1 MASTINASST
11 GSGGLISTGDAS
23 GTLELQANGT
33 TKLAVASTGVSIT
46 GGIASPLEVTGNS
59 TAGAE
64 IRLPEDTD
72 NGSNYVAL
80 KAADN
85 IASNVT
91 FTLPSADGTSGQVL
105 QTNGS
110 GTLSFATPAS
120 GALVLLSTV
129 TASNSAT
136 VDVETTFDST
146 YDVYIIQATGVTTAS
161 GNVGL
166 RSRLKIGG
174 SYLSAGDPYSYAAD
188 HTGQADTSYQITR
201 STADN
206 AIEVVSS
213 GDIGNASTEYTSFV
227 MRLDQVAS
235 TALYKVVTWVGM
247 SLDTGGVYINQRGGG
262 RVSNAGALTGVRFLA
277 TSGNIAA
284 GSFRLYGY
292 KNS

>member
-33 TKLAVASTGVSIT
+33 TKLSVASTGVSIT

-80 KAADN
+80 KAADS

-91 FTLPSADGTSGQVL
+91 FTLPAADGTSGQVL

-110 GTLSFATPAS
+110 GTLSFATPAGGS
-120 GALVLLSTV
+120 WTYLSTV

-136 VDVETTFDST
+136 VDVETTLDST
-146 YDVYIIQATGVTTAS
+146 YATYAFVIS
-161 GNVGL
+161 GFVPQNDNRAL
-166 RSRLKIGG
+166 RARFKIGG
-174 SYLSAGDPYSYAAD
+174 SYASANYQSSSAESSSLSA
-188 HTGQADTSYQITR
+188 TI
-201 STADN
+201 N
-206 AIEVVSS
+206 VSS
-213 GDIGNASTEYTSFV
+213 GTGAIETIQDVGNASGENCSAVMYISNPSSTSL
-227 MRLDQVAS
+227 MKL
-235 TALYKVVTWVGM
+235 LYGIGSSM
-247 SLDTGGVYINQRGGG
+247 GAGGG
-262 RVSNAGALTGVRFLA
+262 SSVCFFSGLNTSLSAVTGVQFFFN
-277 TSGNIAA
+277 TGNIVS
-284 GSFRLYGY
+284 GSVRLYGI